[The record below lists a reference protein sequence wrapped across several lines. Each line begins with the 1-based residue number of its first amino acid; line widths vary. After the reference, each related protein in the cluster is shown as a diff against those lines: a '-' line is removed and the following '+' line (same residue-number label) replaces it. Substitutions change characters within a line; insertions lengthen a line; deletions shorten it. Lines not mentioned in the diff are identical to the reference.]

1 MKLKFFKKVADRL
14 KSFLVTFQTDA
25 PMVPLLVDKLE
36 KVVRFYCSR
45 FILPATMEK
54 VNSTPKLIKLGFFYD
69 NVYWPDVEVG
79 YGIAEELRKL
89 KSKDKIKDDVIHK
102 LKESAEVFL
111 SHFVSIWLRRALCNI
126 RLHVVLVLNPVYMA
140 EKQEFCKALFDK
152 TLQKLV
158 EYKQV
163 LPNIAD
169 FAKQEFDC
177 FLTLIVK
184 AKKQAF
190 CDFDFNAS

>member
-1 MKLKFFKKVADRL
+1 M
-14 KSFLVTFQTDA
+14 TFQTEA
-25 PMVPLLVDKLE
+25 PMVPLLVDKIE

-54 VNSTPKLIKLGFFYD
+54 ANSTSKLIKLGFFYD

-102 LKESAEVFL
+102 FKRERRSFL
-111 SHFVSIWLRRALCNI
+111 VTLCKHMVEKSPLQYSFA
-126 RLHVVLVLNPVYMA
+126 RCTRVLNPVYMA

-152 TLQKLV
+152 KLQKLV
-158 EYKQV
+158 
-163 LPNIAD
+163 
-169 FAKQEFDC
+169 
-177 FLTLIVK
+177 
-184 AKKQAF
+184 
-190 CDFDFNAS
+190 